1 MRLHSPIIFL
11 SKLSLFS
18 VLLLLS
24 GYSWQQYG
32 LSAVFLVTGLL
43 VVFASYLLYQQ
54 IAQQQQTTK
63 NIIRA
68 LANGDVTLGLPLHH
82 ELRSQFDQV
91 KEQMKSSRFAE
102 QKQMQF
108 LQALL
113 LHLDH
118 AILVIDDR
126 GDIIQSNPASER
138 LLGKLPKNIN
148 QHIQLESLL
157 TDMQDQKKSTL
168 EWHYGEQSDVLSVH
182 LSQAIIQDKQLK
194 IISIQSIYTALQ
206 AKEQQAYKRLTKVL
220 THEIANSITPLA
232 SLAKTS
238 QSLIPDSNTFD
249 DPEDKDD
256 LHLALT
262 TLANRSQH
270 LSDFI
275 ARFKEISN
283 LSAPKLNSVNLEGI
297 IEQVL
302 ILFKQQTIHSKT
314 TISFTSSPNAL
325 MMIDTSQIEQVL
337 INLIKNALEAVENRS
352 IKQVELNLSQNHL
365 NQVILDITDSGTG
378 IEAHVL
384 DMIFVPFFTTKQQ
397 GSGIG
402 LSLAHQI
409 MVQHGGDLT
418 YIDKPNVGACF
429 RLTFN

>member
-1 MRLHSPIIFL
+1 MRLNSPIIFI
-11 SKLSLFS
+11 SKLSVFS
-18 VLLLLS
+18 VLLLLA
-24 GYSWQQYG
+24 GYSWQHYG
-32 LSAVFLVTGLL
+32 FSAVFLVTDLL
-43 VVFASYLLYQQ
+43 VVFAGYILYQQ
-54 IAQQQQTTK
+54 LDQQHKTTK

-68 LANGDVTLGLPLHH
+68 LANGDVTLGLPIDHS
-82 ELRSQFDQV
+82 LRSQFDQV
-91 KEQMKSSRFAE
+91 REQMKSSRFAE

-113 LHLDH
+113 LHLEH
-118 AILVIDDR
+118 AILVIDDQ
-126 GDIIQSNPASER
+126 GEIIQSNPASER
-138 LLGKLPKNIN
+138 LLGKLPKNIK

-157 TDMQDQKKSTL
+157 NDMQDQQKSTL

-182 LSQAIIQDKQLK
+182 LSQAVIQDKQLK

-238 QSLIPDSNTFD
+238 QSLIPEKNTFD

-256 LHLALT
+256 LNLALT

-275 ARFKEISN
+275 SRFTEISN
-283 LSAPKLNSVNLEGI
+283 LSLPQLKHVNLDNI
-297 IEQVL
+297 VEQVL
-302 ILFKQQTIHSKT
+302 TLFKQQAINSKT
-314 TISFTSSPNAL
+314 TITFNSAQNAL

-337 INLIKNALEAVENRS
+337 INLIKNALEAVEDKS
-352 IKQVELNLSQNHL
+352 IKQINLTLSQNHL

-378 IEAHVL
+378 IETHVL

-409 MVQHGGDLT
+409 MVLHGGDLT
-418 YIDKPNVGACF
+418 YIDKSDVGACF

>member
-1 MRLHSPIIFL
+1 MKLNSPIIFI

-18 VLLLLS
+18 ILLLLS

-32 LSAVFLVTGLL
+32 FSAVFLVTGLL
-43 VVFASYLLYQQ
+43 VIFASYLLYQQ
-54 IAQQQQTTK
+54 LSQQQQTTK

-68 LANGDVTLGLPLHH
+68 LANGDVTLGLPIHH
-82 ELRSQFDQV
+82 PLRSQFDQV
-91 KEQMKSSRFAE
+91 REQMKSSRFAE

-113 LHLDH
+113 LHLEH
-118 AILVIDDR
+118 AILVINDT
-126 GDIIQSNPASER
+126 GEIIQSNPASER
-138 LLGKLPKNIN
+138 LLGKLPKNIK
-148 QHIQLESLL
+148 QHPQLSSLL
-157 TDMQDQKKSTL
+157 NDMQDQQKSTL

-194 IISIQSIYTALQ
+194 IISIQSIYNALQ

-238 QSLIPDSNTFD
+238 QSLIPESNTFD
-249 DPEDKDD
+249 DPEDKED
-256 LHLALT
+256 LNLALT

-275 ARFKEISN
+275 ANFKEISN
-283 LSAPKLNSVNLEGI
+283 LSTPKLSSVNLDNV

-302 ILFKQQTIHSKT
+302 TLFKQQTIQSKT
-314 TISFTSSPNAL
+314 IISFTSSQNTL

-337 INLIKNALEAVENRS
+337 INLIKNALEVVENMS
-352 IKQVELNLSQNHL
+352 IKQIDLNLSQNHL

-409 MVQHGGDLT
+409 MVQHGGDLA

>member
-1 MRLHSPIIFL
+1 MRLNSPIIFII
-11 SKLSLFS
+11 KLLMFS
-18 VLLLLS
+18 VLLLLA

-43 VVFASYLLYQQ
+43 VIFASYILYQQ
-54 IAQQQQTTK
+54 LVQQQQTTK

-91 KEQMKSSRFAE
+91 RVQMKSARFAE

-113 LHLDH
+113 LHLEH
-118 AILVIDDR
+118 AILVIDDA
-126 GDIIQSNPASER
+126 GEIIQSNPASER
-138 LLGKLPKNIN
+138 LLGKLPKNIK

-157 TDMQDQKKSTL
+157 NDMENQQKSTL

-194 IISIQSIYTALQ
+194 VISIQSIYTALQ

-238 QSLIPDSNTFD
+238 QSLIPESNTFD
-249 DPEDKDD
+249 DPEDKED
-256 LHLALT
+256 LNLALT

-275 ARFKEISN
+275 ARFKEINN
-283 LSAPKLNSVNLEGI
+283 LSAPQLSSVNLECV

-302 ILFKQQTIHSKT
+302 TLFKQQAKQNNVN
-314 TISFTSSPNAL
+314 FTFSSTQNVL
-325 MMIDTSQIEQVL
+325 MMIDTSQVEQVL
-337 INLIKNALEAVENRS
+337 INLIKNALEAIENKT
-352 IKQVELNLSQNHL
+352 IKQISLNLSQNHL

-378 IEAHVL
+378 IESHVL

-418 YIDKPNVGACF
+418 YINKPEVGACF